1 MPLDQGTRKGR
12 LRRILNVGDRTER
25 ARRALRARLKARR
38 MRVRIVTAL
47 ILGFLVIAG
56 IAAASFAWTVFGAG
70 DATERL
76 LLDRSRRILDAEVRV
91 LRDRLD
97 PVADQMAYIAR
108 LAAKGRIDI
117 TSPAAMSDVLATAV
131 ERLPQTSGAAF
142 VGLDLTTYRAR
153 RLNGEVLFDTMSV
166 YDVPGGYERFTKMLS
181 EVGPTWGDIF
191 WNPELR
197 QPMLNVRVPVRRDDN
212 AFLGGVIA
220 AVTMGDLSRQV
231 SDPELGGQDGSF
243 ILIDRKY
250 VLAHRRLVSPSGLA
264 LDETHPLPTIE
275 NLGDPVLAAIW
286 QPAVRSRLNPGLSG
300 SGHIVEVNG
309 RQWVFLYRDVVVY
322 GGNWL
327 VGRYFP
333 IEVATQDLERL
344 RWGVIGGGTALLGA
358 LLLAVIMGVR
368 IGGSIRDLGTAAEAL
383 ERLDFQTV
391 PRVKSRLRE
400 LDDAGEA
407 LEKAHGALKW
417 FGLYVPRRLVA
428 RLMEEGTDTLVS
440 RRRVITVMFTDI
452 VGFTPQAEE
461 MDELNSAELLN
472 QHFEML
478 GGAIEHEHGVIDK
491 YIGDCVMA
499 VWGGIRRMPD
509 HADSAC
515 RAALEIARLIR
526 EDNARRR
533 ADGLAPI
540 RVRIGIHS
548 GPAVV
553 GNIGAPGRLNYTV
566 VGDTVNVAQRFEQL
580 GKQHM
585 AEAEEVIVLIS
596 GETLGMLQDRES
608 LGVEPVFVGEQT
620 VRGRHEPEH
629 VYRLV

>member
-1 MPLDQGTRKGR
+1 
-12 LRRILNVGDRTER
+12 
-25 ARRALRARLKARR
+25 
-38 MRVRIVTAL
+38 
-47 ILGFLVIAG
+47 
-56 IAAASFAWTVFGAG
+56 
-70 DATERL
+70 
-76 LLDRSRRILDAEVRV
+76 
-91 LRDRLD
+91 
-97 PVADQMAYIAR
+97 
-108 LAAKGRIDI
+108 
-117 TSPAAMSDVLATAV
+117 
-131 ERLPQTSGAAF
+131 
-142 VGLDLTTYRAR
+142 
-153 RLNGEVLFDTMSV
+153 MSV
-166 YDVPGGYERFTKMLS
+166 YDVPGGYERFVKMRA
-181 EVGPTWGDIF
+181 EEGPIWGDIF
-191 WNPELR
+191 WNAELR
-197 QPMLNVRVPVRRDDN
+197 QPMLNVRVAVRRDDN
-212 AFLGGVIA
+212 AFLGGLIA

-243 ILIDRKY
+243 ILVDRRF
-250 VLAHRRLVSPSGLA
+250 VLAHRQLVSPAGLK
-264 LDETHPLPTIE
+264 LDEAHPLPTIE
-275 NLGDPVLAAIW
+275 GLGDPILAAIW
-286 QPAVRSRLNPGLSG
+286 QPPVRNRLDAGLRG
-300 SGHIVEVNG
+300 SGHIVEVEG
-309 RQWVFLYRDVVVY
+309 KQWVFLYREVTIY

-333 IEVATQDLERL
+333 IEVATRDLERL

-358 LLLAVIMGVR
+358 LLLAVIMGIRVA
-368 IGGSIRDLGTAAEAL
+368 GSIRDLGTAAEAL
-383 ERLDFQTV
+383 ERLDFETV
-391 PRVKSRLRE
+391 PRVRSRLRE

-452 VGFTPQAEE
+452 VGFTPQAED
-461 MDELNSAELLN
+461 MDELHSAELLN

-509 HADSAC
+509 HADAAC
-515 RAALEIARLIR
+515 RAALEIGRLIR
-526 EDNARRR
+526 ADNDRRR
-533 ADGLAPI
+533 ADGLDPI

-553 GNIGAPGRLNYTV
+553 GNIGAPGRINYTV

-580 GKQHM
+580 GKEHM
-585 AEAEEVIVLIS
+585 AQADEVIVLVS
-596 GETLGMLQDRES
+596 GETLGMLQDREA

-620 VRGRHEPEH
+620 VRGRHEPEQ

>member
-1 MPLDQGTRKGR
+1 LPLDNEPRKGR
-12 LRRILNVGDRTER
+12 LRRILRVRDRTER
-25 ARRALRARLKARR
+25 ARALLRAKLKVRR

-47 ILGFLVIAG
+47 TLGFLVVAA

-70 DATERL
+70 ETTERL
-76 LLDRSRRILDAEVRV
+76 LLDRSRRILDAEVRA

-97 PVADQMAYIAR
+97 PVADQLAYIAR
-108 LAAKGRIDI
+108 LAARGRIDI
-117 TSPAAMSDVLATAV
+117 TSSAAMSDTLVTFV

-142 VGLDLTTYRAR
+142 AGLDLTTYRAR
-153 RLNGEVLFDTMSV
+153 RLDGRVLFDTMSV
-166 YDVPGGYERFTKMLS
+166 YDVPGGYERFVKMRS
-181 EVGPTWGDIF
+181 EDGPVWGDIF
-191 WNPELR
+191 WNPEAR
-197 QPMLNVRVPVRRDDN
+197 QPMLNVRIPVRRDDN
-212 AFLGGVIA
+212 AFLGGLIA

-243 ILIDRKY
+243 ILVDRKF
-250 VLAHRRLVSPSGLA
+250 VIAHRRLINAAGLA
-264 LDETHPLPTIE
+264 LNDENPLPTLAAI
-275 NLGDPVLAAIW
+275 NDPVLAAIW
-286 QPAVRSRLNPGLSG
+286 QKPVGNRLSPALAG
-300 SGHIVEVNG
+300 SGHIVDVEG
-309 RQWVFLYRDVVVY
+309 RQWVFLYREVTIY

-333 IEVATQDLERL
+333 MEVATQDLERL

-358 LLLAVIMGVR
+358 LLLAIIMGVR
-368 IGGSIRDLGTAAEAL
+368 VGGSIRDLGTAAEAL
-383 ERLDFQTV
+383 ERLDFETV
-391 PRVKSRLRE
+391 PRVRSRLRE

-428 RLMEEGTDTLVS
+428 RLMEEGTDSLVS
-440 RRRVITVMFTDI
+440 RRRVISVMFTDI
-452 VGFTPQAEE
+452 VSFTPQAEA
-461 MDELNSAELLN
+461 MDEIASAELLN
-472 QHFEML
+472 KHFEML
-478 GGAIEHEHGVIDK
+478 GSAIDHEHGVIDK

-515 RAALEIARLIR
+515 RAALEIAQLIR
-526 EDNARRR
+526 ADNAKRR
-533 ADGLAPI
+533 AEGLPPI
-540 RVRIGIHS
+540 RLRIGIHS

-553 GNIGAPGRLNYTV
+553 GNIGAPGRVNYTV

-585 AEAEEVIVLIS
+585 AETDEVIVLVS
-596 GETLGMLQDRES
+596 GDTLSMLQDRDA
-608 LGVEPVFVGEQT
+608 LGVEPLFVGEQT
-620 VRGRHEPEH
+620 VRGRQEPEL

>member
-12 LRRILNVGDRTER
+12 LRRLLSVGDRTER

-38 MRVRIVTAL
+38 LRLRIVTAM
-47 ILGFLVIAG
+47 ILGFLAVAG

-70 DATERL
+70 ETTERL

-117 TSPAAMSDVLATAV
+117 TSAAAISDVLATAV

-142 VGLDLTTYRAR
+142 AGLDLTTYRAR
-153 RLNGEVLFDTMSV
+153 RLDGQVLFDTMSV
-166 YDVPGGYERFTKMLS
+166 YDIPGGYERFVKMRA
-181 EVGPTWGDIF
+181 EEGPIWGDIF
-191 WNPELR
+191 WNAELR
-197 QPMLNVRVPVRRDDN
+197 QPMLNVRVAVRRDDN
-212 AFLGGVIA
+212 SFLGGLVA

-243 ILIDRKY
+243 ILVDRKF
-250 VLAHRRLVSPSGLA
+250 VLAHRQLVSPAGLK
-264 LDETHPLPTIE
+264 LDEAHPLPSIE
-275 NLGDPVLAAIW
+275 SMGDPILAAIW
-286 QPAVRSRLNPGLSG
+286 QPRVRSRLDAGLRG
-300 SGHIVEVNG
+300 SGHIVEVDG
-309 RQWVFLYRDVVVY
+309 KQWVFLYREVEIY

-333 IEVATQDLERL
+333 IEVATRDLERL

-358 LLLAVIMGVR
+358 LLLAVIMGIRVA
-368 IGGSIRDLGTAAEAL
+368 GSIRDLGTAAEAL
-383 ERLDFQTV
+383 ERLDFETV
-391 PRVKSRLRE
+391 PRVHSRLRE

-417 FGLYVPRRLVA
+417 FGLYVPRRLVS

-461 MDELNSAELLN
+461 MDELGSAALLN
-472 QHFEML
+472 EHFEML

-509 HADSAC
+509 HADAAC

-526 EDNARRR
+526 EDNAKRSAR
-533 ADGLAPI
+533 GLAPI

-548 GPAVV
+548 GSAVV

-585 AEAEEVIVLIS
+585 APTDEVIVLVS
-596 GETLGMLQDRES
+596 GETLGMVQNRES

-620 VRGRHEPEH
+620 VRGRHEPEK

>member
-12 LRRILNVGDRTER
+12 LRRIFSVGDRTER
-25 ARRALRARLKARR
+25 ARRILRERLQARR
-38 MRVRIVTAL
+38 LRVRIVTAL
-47 ILGFLVIAG
+47 TLGFLVVAG
-56 IAAASFAWTVFGAG
+56 IAAGSFAWTVFGAG
-70 DATERL
+70 ETTERL
-76 LLDRSRRILDAEVRV
+76 LLDRSRRILDAEIRI

-117 TSPAAMSDVLATAV
+117 TSGAAMSDVLGTVV
-131 ERLPQTSGAAF
+131 ERLPQISGAAF
-142 VGLDLTTYRAR
+142 AGLDLTTYRAR
-153 RLNGEVLFDTMSV
+153 RIDGQVLFDTMSV
-166 YDVPGGYERFTKMLS
+166 YDVPGGYQRFIKMHG
-181 EVGPTWGDIF
+181 EEGEIWGDIF
-191 WNPELR
+191 WNPEFR
-197 QPMLNVRVPVRRDDN
+197 QPMLNVRIPVRRDDN
-212 AFLGGVIA
+212 AFLGGLVA

-243 ILIDRKY
+243 ILVDRKF
-250 VLAHRRLVSPSGLA
+250 VLAHQRLVDPAGLA
-264 LDETHPLPTIE
+264 LDDKHPLPTIE

-286 QPAVRSRLNPGLSG
+286 RPPVRSRLTPGLRG
-300 SGHIVEVNG
+300 SGHIVEVDG
-309 RQWVFLYRDVVVY
+309 RQWVFLYREITIY
-322 GGNWL
+322 GGKWL

-344 RWGVIGGGTALLGA
+344 RWGVLGGGAALVGA
-358 LLLAVIMGVR
+358 LLLAVIMGIRV
-368 IGGSIRDLGTAAEAL
+368 GGSIRDLGTAAEAL
-383 ERLDFQTV
+383 ERLDFTAV
-391 PRVKSRLRE
+391 PRVHSRLRE

-428 RLMEEGTDTLVS
+428 RLMEEGTDSLVS

-461 MDELNSAELLN
+461 MDEIGSAELLN

-509 HADSAC
+509 HADAAC

-533 ADGLAPI
+533 ASGLQPI
-540 RVRIGIHS
+540 RLRIGIHS

-553 GNIGAPGRLNYTV
+553 GNIGAPGRINYTV

-585 AEAEEVIVLIS
+585 ADADEVIVLVS
-596 GETLGMLQDRES
+596 GDTLGMLQDRDA
-608 LGVEPVFVGEQT
+608 LGVEPVFVGEQA
-620 VRGRHEPEH
+620 VRGRQEPEQ